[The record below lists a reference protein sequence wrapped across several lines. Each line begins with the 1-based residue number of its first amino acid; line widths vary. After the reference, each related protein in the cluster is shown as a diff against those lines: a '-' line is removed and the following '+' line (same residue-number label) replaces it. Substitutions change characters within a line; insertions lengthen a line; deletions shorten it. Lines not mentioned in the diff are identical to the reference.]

1 MIGVVKARLLNTSFP
16 VSLRTFGFSRRPGG
30 KRRVIAAA
38 GTPTR
43 NGLVSSETGK
53 DQAGRFAVP
62 AGRTGGRSSSE
73 FGKLI
78 RTGGCASRPQ
88 HVDCINFR
96 FRQVFLPRSDRPS
109 GCSSRKGSILV
120 VARRFDFDRPS
131 PRRGEGENRAT
142 GTGKSQG
149 RNLLRKGTVLLK
161 QVGVRRVSTA

>member
-1 MIGVVKARLLNTSFP
+1 MRWSRHDCSTQPSRFHQGPS
-16 VSLRTFGFSRRPGG
+16 GFWRKQVGSREQLQQHRCST
-30 KRRVIAAA
+30 RA
-38 GTPTR
+38 GT
-43 NGLVSSETGK
+43 VSSETGK